1 MSDVLENSE
10 TIETNAPVVTT
21 CNVVQCNTQAHPERI
36 FGGTY
41 YNAQKAV
48 RVITVSIGGVSDQTG
63 GVSAEISPEETEGF
77 FRVAMSSVGFSGAV
91 GGAGLYQ
98 CLTFLVPP
106 GWWYRVYKVGVTRL
120 TPHEWVEWDLTT
132 DFDYFRP

>member
-21 CNVVQCNTQAHPERI
+21 CNVVQYNTQAHPERI

-48 RVITVSIGGVSDQTG
+48 RVVTISAGVSQESLQG
-63 GVSAEISPEETEGF
+63 GITAEISLEETEGF
-77 FRVAMSSVGFSGAV
+77 IRVAM
-91 GGAGLYQ
+91 LY
-98 CLTFLVPP
+98 CGWYEASAHLYGSMTFLVPP
-106 GWWYRVYKVGVTRL
+106 GWHYRTYAVGTQL
-120 TPHEWVEWDLTT
+120 KLHEWVEWDLTT

>member
-1 MSDVLENSE
+1 MSDVLKNSE

-36 FGGTY
+36 FGDTY

-48 RVITVSIGGVSDQTG
+48 RVVTISAGVSQKDIQG
-63 GVSAEISPEETEGF
+63 GITAEISLEETEGF
-77 FRVAMSSVGFSGAV
+77 IRVAMLHCGWYEAASEH
-91 GGAGLYQ
+91 LYGSM
-98 CLTFLVPP
+98 TFLVPP
-106 GWWYRVYKVGVTRL
+106 GWYYRTYTTGPQL
-120 TPHEWVEWDLTT
+120 TLHEWVEWDLTT